1 MKGFQLEIKGN
12 WGHFKRPET
21 NNNPLSF
28 DIMPKTAFIGM
39 VGAVLGIK
47 REAMRIFSLSFVK
60 ILYMVYNCL
69 VLLRKNLMVL
79 LDIQQLIQQL

>member
-39 VGAVLGIK
+39 VGAVN
-47 REAMRIFSLSFVK
+47 S
-60 ILYMVYNCL
+60 
-69 VLLRKNLMVL
+69 
-79 LDIQQLIQQL
+79 

>member
-47 REAMRIFSLSFVK
+47 REEDVS
-60 ILYMVYNCL
+60 
-69 VLLRKNLMVL
+69 
-79 LDIQQLIQQL
+79 

>member
-39 VGAVLGIK
+39 VGAVQNCI
-47 REAMRIFSLSFVK
+47 
-60 ILYMVYNCL
+60 YNHRTTKTNQKYPS
-69 VLLRKNLMVL
+69 VNL
-79 LDIQQLIQQL
+79 